1 MFLILFSYVNFYD
14 SEACSGGAGMFGKK
28 VSKKLRDPGQFE
40 DVVLSS
46 LEVLGVWAKRRG
58 A

>member
-1 MFLILFSYVNFYD
+1 MNFYD